1 MNTTVLQESVANPI
15 KDNAVLVE
23 HFTASKQTNLFDT
36 LKQIKF
42 CGQLILT
49 ENQGTQWNFH
59 LCQGHILYVTG
70 GTHFV
75 KRWLRN
81 MQVTFP
87 QINANPAALKEELDN
102 IAGKKHLIC
111 WQYQLLSN
119 WVKQQKITHE
129 QATRIVWLIFVEVL
143 FNLARAKE
151 ITYELKAENLR
162 AEGIIT
168 VDIRQA
174 ISEADRQL
182 KLWQTI
188 QVNFAP
194 DRVPVIK
201 EAEQLQQNTSSSVYQ
216 ALKKLLDGRRTL
228 RDLALKMNRD
238 VVRVT
243 SSLLPFIQLGLI
255 ELTNVADAIAP
266 ISIVTTDADKP
277 QKPLI
282 ACVDDSRLI
291 CHLMETILFE
301 AGYRSVSI
309 NNPLKSINILLA
321 LKPDLIFLDLIMPN
335 LNGYQVCQKLR
346 KYSHLRNT
354 PIIILT
360 ANDGMIDRARAKIVG
375 ASGFLSKSKVDT
387 QKVLNVAQKHLKNHS
402 LSKISQ
408 L

>member
-1 MNTTVLQESVANPI
+1 MNTTVLQTSVVNPI
-15 KDNAVLVE
+15 KNNAVLVE
-23 HFTASKQTNLFDT
+23 QFTASKQINLFDT
-36 LKQIKF
+36 LKQIEF

-49 ENQGTQWNFH
+49 ESQGTQWNFH

-81 MQVTFP
+81 MQATFA
-87 QINANPAALKEELDN
+87 QINTNSVALKEELDN
-102 IAGKKHLIC
+102 IAGEQHLIC

-151 ITYELKAENLR
+151 ITYELKAENLPS
-162 AEGIIT
+162 EGIIT
-168 VDIRQA
+168 VDIKQA
-174 ISEADRQL
+174 IAEADRQL
-182 KLWQTI
+182 KLWQTVG
-188 QVNFAP
+188 VNFAP
-194 DRVPVIK
+194 DRVPIIK
-201 EAEQLQQNTSSSVYQ
+201 EVEQLEQNTSSSVYQ

-243 SSLLPFIQLGLI
+243 SLLLPFIQLGSI

-266 ISIVTTDADKP
+266 ISLVTDADKP
-277 QKPLI
+277 PQPLI
-282 ACVDDSRLI
+282 ACIDDSRLI
-291 CHLMETILFE
+291 CHLMETILLS
-301 AGYRSVSI
+301 AGYRSVSV
-309 NNPLKSINILLA
+309 NDPLKSINILLA

-346 KYSHLRNT
+346 KYSLLRNT

-375 ASGFLSKSKVDT
+375 ASGFLSKSKVDP

>member
-1 MNTTVLQESVANPI
+1 MTVLQTSVARFSI
-15 KDNAVLVE
+15 KNNGVLVE
-23 HFTASKQTNLFDT
+23 EFTAAKQISLFDT

-42 CGQLILT
+42 CGQLTLT
-49 ENQGTQWNFH
+49 ENRGTQWNFR

-75 KRWLRN
+75 RRWLRN
-81 MQVTFP
+81 VQATLP
-87 QINANPAALKEELDN
+87 QINTNSVALKEELDE
-102 IAGKKHLIC
+102 IEGEQHSIC

-129 QATRIVWLIFVEVL
+129 QATRIIWLIFVEVL
-143 FNLARAKE
+143 FNLSRAKE

-174 ISEADRQL
+174 IVEADRQL
-182 KLWQTI
+182 KLWQTAQI
-188 QVNFAP
+188 SFTP
-194 DRVPVIK
+194 DRAPIIK

-216 ALKKLLDGRRTL
+216 ALKKLLDGRQTL

-243 SSLLPFIQLGLI
+243 SSLSPFIQLGLI
-255 ELTNVADAIAP
+255 ELTNVADVSAP
-266 ISIVTTDADKP
+266 ISIATNVDKP

-282 ACVDDSRLI
+282 ACIDDSRLI
-291 CHLMETILFE
+291 CHLMETILLE
-301 AGYRSVSI
+301 AGYRSVSV
-309 NNPLKSINILLA
+309 NDPLKSINILLA
-321 LKPDLIFLDLIMPN
+321 LKPDLIFLDLTMPN

-346 KYSHLRNT
+346 KYSHLRHT

-360 ANDGMIDRARAKIVG
+360 ANDGMIDRAKAKIVG

-387 QKVLNVAQKHLKNHS
+387 QKVLNAAQKYLRNHS
-402 LSKISQ
+402 LSKIS
-408 L
+408 LL